1 MTERA
6 ADRLTDLLELRRT
19 SLFDIDS
26 EHRLLVGNDD
36 TGSTQLY
43 EVSPDGQWRQ
53 LTHLGEP
60 CSGRYL
66 PGERVVVL
74 SADTGG
80 TERAQLSLLRLDTTG
95 SEQRL
100 PTPEPLVHD
109 PAFIH
114 DLLEVQPG
122 RVIYST
128 NRRNGVDFD
137 VIARDVATG
146 EERVLWD
153 GGGWFNGARVS
164 PDGRWVVL
172 SRMTTLPASSQLLLV
187 DSQDGT
193 SAAITDDEVPGEWA
207 NPRWLPDSSALLASS
222 DAEGVQAASDAEGVQ
237 ADRDAEG
244 VQAAEGAGV
253 ADNGT
258 GFVSLRRFDV
268 AHRTWSMVAGTE
280 GSDVY
285 GWPSPDGNRIAVVS
299 SSDGAD
305 SLEVRSPDAT
315 VGHPIAL
322 PHAGVLTFRTNL
334 IWSPDSSELGMTFS
348 SPVQP
353 PEAYSW
359 RGGESVNRRTTGN
372 PAEATADLIEPRSFR
387 APALD
392 GEQIPTFAIIPPN
405 AAGSAVMIIHGG
417 PESATVR
424 SWNPMAAALALAG
437 YTVVLPNVRGSA
449 GYGRRWLSLDDV
461 EKRLDSVAD
470 LVALREWLPAIG
482 VDQSRIAL
490 YGGSYGGYMVL
501 AGLTFYPDLWAAG
514 VDIVGMSSLVTF
526 LQNTSAYRRVY
537 REREYGRLKEDYDV
551 LQAASPLPIIDRI
564 TAPLFVIHGA
574 NDPRVPLSEAEQVAA
589 AVRSSGAE
597 CELLVYAD
605 EGHGL
610 AKRVNQLD
618 AYPQALEFLAR
629 HLS

>member
-43 EVSPDGQWRQ
+43 EVSPEGQWRQ
-53 LTHLGEP
+53 LTDLGEP

-114 DLLEVQPG
+114 NLLEVQPG

-222 DAEGVQAASDAEGVQ
+222 DAEGVD
-237 ADRDAEG
+237 
-244 VQAAEGAGV
+244 
-253 ADNGT
+253 GT

-268 AHRTWSMVAGTE
+268 ARRTWSTVASTQG
-280 GSDVY
+280 GDVY

-315 VGHPIAL
+315 AGQLIAL

-348 SPVQP
+348 SPVQR

-387 APALD
+387 APAPD

-405 AAGSAVMIIHGG
+405 AAGPAVMIIHGG

-424 SWNPMAAALALAG
+424 SWNPVAAALALAG

-470 LVALREWLPAIG
+470 LVALRDWLPAIG

-610 AKRVNQLD
+610 AKRVSQLD

>member
-1 MTERA
+1 MTEPA
-6 ADRLTDLLELRRT
+6 AARLTELLELRRT
-19 SLFDIDS
+19 SLLDIDS

-53 LTHLGEP
+53 LTDLGEP

-66 PGERVVVL
+66 PGERTVVL

-80 TERAQLSLLRLDTTG
+80 TERAQLSLLRLDTAAG
-95 SEQRL
+95 DL
-100 PTPEPLVHD
+100 PAPEPLVQD
-109 PAFIH
+109 PDYIH
-114 DLLEVQPG
+114 DLLDVQPG
-122 RVIYST
+122 RVVYAT
-128 NRRNGVDFD
+128 NRRNGIDFD
-137 VIARDVATG
+137 VIARVVATG
-146 EERVLWD
+146 EEQVLWD

-193 SAAITDDEVPGEWA
+193 STAITAGEVPGEWA

-222 DAEGVQAASDAEGVQ
+222 DADDS
-237 ADRDAEG
+237 
-244 VQAAEGAGV
+244 
-253 ADNGT
+253 GT
-258 GFVSLRRFDV
+258 GFVSLRRFEL
-268 AHRTWSMVAGTE
+268 ATQTWTPVAGTE

-285 GWPSPDGNRIAVVS
+285 GWPSPDGSKIAVVS
-299 SSDGAD
+299 SIDGAD
-305 SLEVRSPDAT
+305 NLEIRPTDEQAGLAVT
-315 VGHPIAL
+315 L
-322 PHAGVLTFRTNL
+322 PHPGVLTARTSL
-334 IWSPDSSELGMTFS
+334 IWSPDSGELGLTFS
-348 SPVQP
+348 SPIQP
-353 PEAYSW
+353 PEVYSW
-359 RGGESVNRRTTGN
+359 REGDSATRRTTSN
-372 PAEATADLIEPRSFR
+372 PHQAISDLVQPKSFQ
-387 APALD
+387 APSPD
-392 GEQIPTFAIIPPN
+392 GELIPTFAIIPPN
-405 AAGSAVMIIHGG
+405 ADGSAVMIIHGG
-417 PESATVR
+417 PEAATVR
-424 SWNPMAAALALAG
+424 SWNPVAAGLALAG
-437 YTVVLPNVRGSA
+437 HTVVLPNVRGSA

-470 LVALREWLPAIG
+470 LVALREWLPTIG

-490 YGGSYGGYMVL
+490 YGGSYGGYLVL

-537 REREYGRLKEDYDV
+537 REREYGRLEEDYDV
-551 LQAASPLPIIDRI
+551 LQAASPLPVIDRI

-618 AYPQALEFLAR
+618 AYPQALVFLGR